1 MDAAR
6 PRAFAYPTAGMRF
19 TMLDRRA
26 LLLAGAG
33 ALAGC
38 ASAPAA
44 PDPVA
49 DAQFRDLVDR
59 LSERSRRTR
68 AFLLQ
73 RFDPAPLTSEGR
85 ILYEAVLPG
94 AEADAALARRAW
106 GANALP
112 YAVTHRYGAY
122 RRAAEM
128 REEDDP
134 DRAAVDVHDDTN
146 RLEGDAERG
155 VIAPGFVLSPTISA
169 VEAAAARVG
178 AADGDRYVVL
188 SAALTR
194 QLDVLR
200 SLQSRAPAE
209 AGVWQFTGGDEFY
222 AQTLQFHFGAP
233 VDPHEAH
240 ALALARC
247 HALQAQ
253 ADALLRA
260 AGMTRGDVAERL
272 RALLADRRH
281 RHADD
286 DAGKAAA
293 VAEMNGS
300 LVRAR
305 EVLAPVIDGVAD
317 LAAEVRRLP
326 ANVEAAGTQGRRA
339 GSIYYVD
346 LGAPRPRWTLPS
358 VAHHELIPG
367 HILQA
372 PYETAASPAALQV
385 RYASGYSEG
394 WATYAE
400 QLADEAGAM
409 ADDPLARV
417 GYLHW
422 MLFRMARVVADT
434 GIHALHWSRE
444 RAVEEMRALQGDSIA
459 FVSIEDDVL
468 RFCAQPGAHAAQGL
482 AALHIADLRRRT
494 ERSAGA
500 AFDAK
505 RFHAAMLRYGPLSP
519 AGLDQAARAEFS
531 A

>member
-1 MDAAR
+1 
-6 PRAFAYPTAGMRF
+6 
-19 TMLDRRA
+19 MLDRRS
-26 LLLAGAG
+26 LLLAGAS

-38 ASAPAA
+38 ASAPVT

-49 DAQFRDLVDR
+49 DAQFRDMVDR
-59 LSERSRRTR
+59 LGERSRRTR
-68 AFLLQ
+68 AFLLR
-73 RFDPAPLTSEGR
+73 RFDPSRLTSEGR
-85 ILYEAVLPG
+85 ILYDALLPG
-94 AEADAALARRAW
+94 AEADAALARRDW

-134 DRAAVDVHDDTN
+134 DRAAVSVHDDTN

-155 VIAPGFVLSPTISA
+155 VIPPAFLLDPTVSA
-169 VEAAAARVG
+169 VEAAATRVS
-178 AADGDRYVVL
+178 AAEDDRHVAL
-188 SAALTR
+188 SAALAR
-194 QLDVLR
+194 QLEVLR
-200 SLQSRAPAE
+200 GLQLQASAE
-209 AGVWQFTGGDEFY
+209 AGVWQFAGGDEFY
-222 AQTLQFHFGAP
+222 AQTLQFHLGAP
-233 VDPHEAH
+233 VDPYDAHE
-240 ALALARC
+240 LALTRC

-260 AGMTRGDVAERL
+260 EGMTRGSVAERL
-272 RALLADRRH
+272 RALLVDRRH
-281 RHADD
+281 GYADD
-286 DAGKAAA
+286 DAGKTAA
-293 VAEMNGS
+293 VEDMNAA
-300 LVRAR
+300 LRRAR
-305 EVLAPVIDGVAD
+305 EVLAPMIEGVGETS
-317 LAAEVRRLP
+317 AEVRRLP
-326 ANVEAAGTQGRRA
+326 RNLEAAGAQGRRVGA
-339 GSIYYVD
+339 IYYVD
-346 LGAPRPRWTLPS
+346 LGAPRPRWTLSS
-358 VAHHELIPG
+358 VVHHELIPG

-372 PYETAASPAALQV
+372 PYETAASAAALQV

-400 QLADEAGAM
+400 QLADDAGAFTS
-409 ADDPLARV
+409 DPLARL

-434 GIHALHWSRE
+434 GIHALRWSRE
-444 RAVEEMRALQGDSIA
+444 RAVEEMRTLQGDSIA

-482 AALHIADLRRRT
+482 AALHISELRRRT

-505 RFHAAMLRYGPLSP
+505 RFHQAMLRYGPLSP
-519 AGLDQAARAEFS
+519 AGLDQAARAAFS